1 MTVLMECVKCSF
13 VVENPSIMNYMLEMC
28 DTCTLRHNEQANL
41 AIKTFLHEKAEA
53 ERDAKLKS
61 DSPTR

>member
-1 MTVLMECVKCSF
+1 
-13 VVENPSIMNYMLEMC
+13 MNYMLEMC

-41 AIKTFLHEKAEA
+41 AIKTYLHEKAEA